1 MEAVHSA
8 YRPHDPGGA
17 RGEKKTMMHE
27 GVLLESKSLRD
38 SVAGRTET
46 LDKVKALS
54 LLPDGTHVTTQM
66 VANYFEVGIEAIR
79 SLVKDNRGELV
90 ANGYHVLTGAELRSF
105 QDLGSLDKHVGRH
118 LALFT
123 RRTVLNVAM
132 LLRDSIVA
140 RQVRTRLLDV
150 EQDARLSQHS
160 APVDNSVFHRLAEWL
175 DARVTEAVA
184 RHAPGVVGEETVRL
198 TEDTFRTLLGTTVLP
213 LLNHAVAADT
223 EQRRELARLR
233 ERIARLERVQR
244 DHDATGSMAALD
256 AMSARQFEE
265 HVAWLCRRDRCEQV
279 SVTGGKGDL
288 GADIVGLTADGRR
301 LVVQCKARNPVSS
314 VTSGTVQQFIGMA
327 KLEYRAD
334 VALLVATAPFTR
346 DALLLASRHDVTAVH
361 RGLLEAWNNGTP
373 LRALG

>member
-1 MEAVHSA
+1 MV
-8 YRPHDPGGA
+8 
-17 RGEKKTMMHE
+17 HE

-38 SVAGRTET
+38 SVAGRTEA

-66 VANYFEVGIEAIR
+66 VANYFEVGLEAIR
-79 SLVKDNRGELV
+79 SLVKDNRAELT
-90 ANGYHVLTGAELRSF
+90 ASGYRVLTGEELRSF
-105 QDLGSLDKHVGRH
+105 QDLSSLDKRVGRH

-140 RQVRTRLLDV
+140 RQVRTYLLDV
-150 EQDARLSQHS
+150 EQESRVSPS
-160 APVDNSVFHRLAEWL
+160 PEPVDNSVFHRLGEWL

-184 RHAPGVVGEETVRL
+184 RQAPGRADEETLRL
-198 TEDTFRTLLGTTVLP
+198 TEDTFRMLLGTTVLP
-213 LLNHAVAADT
+213 LLNQAVQADA
-223 EQRRELARLR
+223 EHRREIAKLR
-233 ERIARLERVQR
+233 ERVSRLERAQR
-244 DHDATGSMAALD
+244 DHDSTGSMATLD
-256 AMSARQFEE
+256 AMNARQFEQ
-265 HVAWLCRRDRCEQV
+265 HVAWLCRRDGCEQV

-314 VTSGTVQQFIGMA
+314 VDSGTVQRFIGMA

-346 DALLLASRHDVTAVH
+346 DALLLAARHDVTAVH
-361 RGLLEAWNNGTP
+361 RGLLEAWNNGTR

>member
-66 VANYFEVGIEAIR
+66 VANYFEVGLKTLE
-79 SLVKDNRGELV
+79 SLVRDHRAELES
-90 ANGYHVLTGAELRSF
+90 NGYRIVTGSELTSLKKV
-105 QDLGSLDKHVGRH
+105 GSLDKHVGRH

-160 APVDNSVFHRLAEWL
+160 APVDNSVFHRLA
-175 DARVTEAVA
+175 RVA
-184 RHAPGVVGEETVRL
+184 RRPRHR
-198 TEDTFRTLLGTTVLP
+198 
-213 LLNHAVAADT
+213 
-223 EQRRELARLR
+223 
-233 ERIARLERVQR
+233 
-244 DHDATGSMAALD
+244 
-256 AMSARQFEE
+256 
-265 HVAWLCRRDRCEQV
+265 
-279 SVTGGKGDL
+279 
-288 GADIVGLTADGRR
+288 GRR
-301 LVVQCKARNPVSS
+301 TAR
-314 VTSGTVQQFIGMA
+314 SG
-327 KLEYRAD
+327 
-334 VALLVATAPFTR
+334 
-346 DALLLASRHDVTAVH
+346 SR
-361 RGLLEAWNNGTP
+361 R
-373 LRALG
+373 

>member
-1 MEAVHSA
+1 MV
-8 YRPHDPGGA
+8 
-17 RGEKKTMMHE
+17 HE
-27 GVLLESKSLRD
+27 GVLLESKALRE
-38 SVAGRTET
+38 SVAGRTEA

-66 VANYFEVGIEAIR
+66 VANYFEVGLKTLE
-79 SLVKDNRGELV
+79 SLVRDHRAELES
-90 ANGYHVLTGAELRSF
+90 NGYRVMTGPELTSF
-105 QDLGSLDKHVGRH
+105 KKVGLLDKHVGRH

-140 RQVRTRLLDV
+140 RQVRTHLLDI
-150 EQDARLSQHS
+150 EQDARVPHQSG
-160 APVDNSVFHRLAEWL
+160 PVENSVFHRLAEWL
-175 DARVTEAVA
+175 DARVVEAVA
-184 RHAPGVVGEETVRL
+184 RHAGRADEELVRL

-213 LLNHAVAADT
+213 LLNQAVQADA
-223 EQRRELARLR
+223 EQRRELTKLR
-233 ERIARLERVQR
+233 ERVSRVERVQR
-244 DHDATGSMAALD
+244 DHDSAGSMAALD

-265 HVAWLCRRDRCEQV
+265 HVAWLCRRDGCEQV

-288 GADIVGLTADGRR
+288 GADVVGLTADGRR

-314 VTSGTVQQFIGMA
+314 VTSGTVQQFVGMA

-346 DALLLASRHDVTAVH
+346 DALLLAARHDVTAVH
-361 RGLLEAWNNGTP
+361 RGLLEAWNNGTR